1 MSWQVTGFRAWLLQR
16 LTAVYV
22 GIFVIIAAPWFVI
35 KGNTLDYQQWFSL
48 LTQPIVNVSVLLF
61 FYAMLFHAWVGM
73 RDIVIDYVSL
83 SFLRLFLLVMV
94 ALGLFV
100 MTIWV
105 SLILLSVV
113 RL

>member
-16 LTAVYV
+16 LTAVYI
-22 GIFVIIAAPWFVI
+22 GIFMIIATPWFFI
-35 KGNTLDYQQWFSL
+35 NGDTLDYQQWFSL